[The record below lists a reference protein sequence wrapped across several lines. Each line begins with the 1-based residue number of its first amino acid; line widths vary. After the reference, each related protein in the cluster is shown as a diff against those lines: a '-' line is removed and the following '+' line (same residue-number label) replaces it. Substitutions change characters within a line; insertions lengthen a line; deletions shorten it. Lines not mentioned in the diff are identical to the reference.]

1 MISRDGVRF
10 ELKPWRCP
18 ICRTSREREVGFRGG
33 EHQREGKGI
42 ATRVVQCR
50 SCSLLYA
57 NPFPVAESLP
67 ELYGNPERYFSG
79 HSSAGKVA
87 ANERLLRRLRKF
99 SSSPLP
105 VLDVGSGLG
114 ELLVAARNLGIEA
127 EGIEISPSMV
137 AAARRR
143 YGVNSRAISIERAAE
158 LWPGRFGAVV
168 LNAVLEHVYDP
179 RAMIEAASVLLR
191 DGGVLYVD
199 VPNEPSLPTVLGNAF
214 RRLSGSRAIY
224 NLSPTWEPFHVYG
237 FNPRSLRI
245 LLGRYG
251 FTVRSLRVRA
261 DGHFPSKGGALDR
274 AACLAARAATIVS
287 NLTGTANNLSL
298 WAVKTA
304 QAAPVDW

>member
-1 MISRDGVRF
+1 VISQEGVRF
-10 ELKPWRCP
+10 ELKPWSCP
-18 ICRTSREREVGFRGG
+18 ICQTSREREIGYRGG
-33 EHQREGKGI
+33 EYQREGKGV

-50 SCSLLYA
+50 NCSLLYA
-57 NPFPVAESLP
+57 NPFPVATSLP
-67 ELYGNPERYFSG
+67 DLYGDPEHYFSG
-79 HSSAGKVA
+79 HNSASKVK
-87 ANERLLRRLRKF
+87 ANERLLVRLNEF
-99 SSSPLP
+99 SAHPIP

-137 AAARRR
+137 AAAAHRS
-143 YGVNSRAISIERAAE
+143 GVNSTAISIERAAE

-179 RAMIEAASVLLR
+179 RAMIEAASILMR
-191 DGGVLYVD
+191 PGGVLYID
-199 VPNEPSLPTVLGNAF
+199 VPNEPSLPTMLGNAV
-214 RRLSGSRAIY
+214 RRLLGSKAVY

-251 FTVRSLRVRA
+251 FHVRHIRVHA
-261 DGHFPSKGGALDR
+261 NGDFPSKGRALDR
-274 AACLAARAATIVS
+274 AACLAARAAGAVS

-298 WAVKTA
+298 WAVKNG
-304 QAAPVDW
+304 